1 MTVVCYVFEI
11 HTVYSGMLI
20 PLYQYA
26 AACCMLYLRTEFLL
40 MGFWLSMADWTSSKK
55 MRLIQLFEERQDFC
69 SNVIKK
75 KDTWQK
81 LANLLNVNGGQ

>member
-1 MTVVCYVFEI
+1 
-11 HTVYSGMLI
+11 
-20 PLYQYA
+20 
-26 AACCMLYLRTEFLL
+26 